1 MKQKIEEAAGARDTL
16 LPPVQRPRVASFD
29 TDQKA
34 PVVTSLSVDEQTLRS
49 TSMENISKIEPK
61 SKSLKLPKAKWSE
74 AEVKESTATSS
85 GAGEKTKDETVAR
98 QRRTRPPNLRSLRE
112 KVAGSKRP
120 LHRTHRAL

>member
-1 MKQKIEEAAGARDTL
+1 MKQKIEEAAGARDTR

-61 SKSLKLPKAKWSE
+61 SKSLKLPKAKWEE
-74 AEVKESTATSS
+74 AEVKESTTTS
-85 GAGEKTKDETVAR
+85 GAGEKIKDETVAR